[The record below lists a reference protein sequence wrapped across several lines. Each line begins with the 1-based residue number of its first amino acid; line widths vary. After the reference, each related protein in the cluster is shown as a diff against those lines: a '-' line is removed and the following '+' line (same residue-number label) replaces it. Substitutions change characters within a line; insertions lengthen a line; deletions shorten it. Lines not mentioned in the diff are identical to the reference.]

1 MEKKKYQKPLVN
13 VVAIDAVEI
22 MAGSPGSSSGSTET
36 IPIGKP
42 GSGEQPKPDDNGWIW
57 GE

>member
-1 MEKKKYQKPLVN
+1 MEKKKYQKPLIN

-22 MAGSPGSSSGSTET
+22 MAGSPGSSGSKET
-36 IPIGKP
+36 IPIGNP
-42 GSGEQPKPDDNGWIW
+42 GSGEQPEPDENGWIW

>member
-1 MEKKKYQKPLVN
+1 MEKKKYQKPLIN

-22 MAGSPGSSSGSTET
+22 MAVSPGSSGSTET
-36 IPIGKP
+36 IPIGNP
-42 GSGEQPKPDDNGWIW
+42 ESGEQPKPDDNGWIW

>member
-1 MEKKKYQKPLVN
+1 MEKKKYQKPLIN

-22 MAGSPGSSSGSTET
+22 MAGSPGSSGSTET

-42 GSGEQPKPDDNGWIW
+42 GSGEEPKPDENGWIW

>member
-1 MEKKKYQKPLVN
+1 MEKKKYQKPLIN

-22 MAGSPGSSSGSTET
+22 MAGSPGSSGSKET
-36 IPIGKP
+36 IPIGNP
-42 GSGEQPKPDDNGWIW
+42 ESGEQPKPDENGWIW

>member
-1 MEKKKYQKPLVN
+1 MEKKKYQKPLIN

-22 MAGSPGSSSGSTET
+22 MVGSPGSSGSKET
-36 IPIGKP
+36 IPIGNP
-42 GSGEQPKPDDNGWIW
+42 GSGEQPEPDENGWIW

>member
-1 MEKKKYQKPLVN
+1 MEKKKYQKPLIN

-22 MAGSPGSSSGSTET
+22 MAGSPGSSGPKET
-36 IPIGKP
+36 IPIGNS
-42 GSGEQPKPDDNGWIW
+42 GSGEQPEPDENGWIW